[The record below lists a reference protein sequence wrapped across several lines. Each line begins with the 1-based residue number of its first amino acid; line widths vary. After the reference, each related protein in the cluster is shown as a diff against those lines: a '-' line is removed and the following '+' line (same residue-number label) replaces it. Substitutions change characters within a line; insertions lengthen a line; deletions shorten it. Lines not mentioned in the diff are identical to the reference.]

1 MIKPVQSNVTA
12 PSFKGF
18 INLSDRNEMINTR
31 YIKSVEKS
39 AFGSF
44 TRINMLDDEPQNN
57 YLGKKVSY
65 LVNDD
70 FEKVSKA
77 VAEADKTGN
86 LIDIKG

>member
-12 PSFKGF
+12 PSIKGF

-39 AFGSF
+39 AFGAF

>member
-1 MIKPVQSNVTA
+1 MIRPLQTNVTA

-18 INLSDRNEMINTR
+18 INLSDREEMINTR

-39 AFGSF
+39 AFGAF
-44 TRINMLDDEPQNN
+44 TKINLVDDEPQNN
-57 YLGKKVSY
+57 YLGKKVNY
-65 LVNDD
+65 LINND
-70 FEKVSKA
+70 FETVSKA

>member
-39 AFGSF
+39 AFGAF